1 MRLYECCPFT
11 MSRLEAWNCVPPWRA
26 EHGIAYP
33 DTERIRIRW
42 PWHRRC
48 RSSTWPV
55 ARQASI
61 GATPTRLY
69 ASGMIVLGLTTYVV
83 RIATTEAS
91 ARSRWA
97 VGTASCTDLVER

>member
-1 MRLYECCPFT
+1 MSCHWVKGPADVSRCPF
-11 MSRLEAWNCVPPWRA
+11 L
-26 EHGIAYP
+26 
-33 DTERIRIRW
+33 
-42 PWHRRC
+42 
-48 RSSTWPV
+48 STWPV

-61 GATPTRLY
+61 GATPTRIY
-69 ASGMIVLGLTTYVV
+69 ASDMIVLGLTTYVV

>member
-1 MRLYECCPFT
+1 
-11 MSRLEAWNCVPPWRA
+11 MSVVPSPCLGSRPGNCVPPWRA